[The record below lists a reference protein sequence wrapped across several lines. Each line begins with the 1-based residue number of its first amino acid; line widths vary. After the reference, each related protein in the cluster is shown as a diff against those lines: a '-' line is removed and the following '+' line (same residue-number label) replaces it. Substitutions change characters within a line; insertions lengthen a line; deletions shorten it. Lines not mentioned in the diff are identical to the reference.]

1 MTGMK
6 KMIYLSD
13 PLYKL
18 AEETKGTSRRTSGF
32 SARLGEI
39 VQRYDIL
46 LRLTPAPEL
55 SDGERQIM
63 GDVLCGTY
71 IDASEVNGLYLDVL
85 DSVIGTKEERQTLSD
100 RIKAMTA
107 GERLKLIET
116 VS

>member
-13 PLYKL
+13 PLYRL

-32 SARLGEI
+32 STRLGEI

-46 LRLTPAPEL
+46 MRLTPAPEL

-116 VS
+116 VI

>member
-1 MTGMK
+1 
-6 KMIYLSD
+6 MIYLSSD
-13 PLYKL
+13 
-18 AEETKGTSRRTSGF
+18 RTDFISSDAFAGCGNEV
-32 SARLGEI
+32 REDLNRE
-39 VQRYDIL
+39 YH
-46 LRLTPAPEL
+46 APTAQEL

-107 GERLKLIET
+107 GERLKLIES
-116 VS
+116 VI